1 MTVSLYSDGPVNGS
15 DNNINITQF
24 GLYSE
29 ASPDFSASDINVTQ
43 YGWGVE
49 DVKGITLIQDYIDK
63 AQAIYQDV
71 LNAKSLL
78 QVLIQEASE
87 VESFYQEIKKV
98 QEDIHQKYPIIVDQY
113 NEIVSLAREVN
124 DSRDAASVS
133 AKAASDK
140 VVQAQGILI
149 QMQGLNSS
157 VQSALTNVNTRYNEI
172 VALRDE
178 VKAMNTESKQLVEDL
193 RKGQVYR
200 GTWNPHSGAW
210 PDPKGTYSA
219 WDVVLNPKEE
229 SFDWNGIKWLPGDR
243 LLYILSEA
251 RYEQVESGVGV
262 LSVNSKSG
270 YVTLVPNDLGAYTKA
285 EVDAKITPK
294 FNTAGGTLTGAVTG
308 PSFVQSGAQGTTATS
323 LTRKDYVD
331 GLLATKVDKTIT
343 VNGKPLSGSIS
354 LTSDDVGARSI
365 TWVPGWTDITGVPTI
380 FPPSAHQHSWGD
392 LTGVPVQATRWPTF
406 DEIAGKPA
414 GYPVAGHTHP
424 WGEIT
429 GKPDFATRWPTASE
443 VKARPDTWN
452 PSSLVLVNK
461 TNANVM
467 TGVGYN
473 AFSNTADAINFPSG
487 VIGSGYEIV
496 NGQADGK
503 TLDSSVFQLWSPND
517 SPDIFTRTGDGSA
530 TGWVF
535 HSWNKMY
542 TSADKPTPADL
553 GALSTSG
560 GTATGNIT
568 APDFLQSTA
577 QTNNAAASTR
587 KDYVDTQDNLR
598 VLKTTTVNGKPLSG
612 NITLTPADIGAQPEG
627 GVSNSA
633 KFLTRIDT
641 RADNKNPSSIN
652 PGFTQEFKLNTT
664 DGFTQGDGTYH
675 TTLSMQQWGE
685 SSGGFAKQLAIGD
698 NGKIG
703 LRVGSA
709 DYNSWGPWSM
719 LYSEAHKP
727 TSTDV
732 GAIPV
737 NRANGTPVAAYF
749 TDAAISSV
757 GTKITLPYAANAG
770 KMLSFTVRVYQGYHT
785 ADIQVSGYL
794 YSAIDNWYAPKAIM
808 IAGSTPIRVKMG
820 KDANGKAYV
829 HIAGSDY
836 RGIGIFNVV
845 SGYSEADWNSGWV
858 ITKSDDAP
866 NAVFDTTIYPPYSP
880 NNKPTSEE
888 LNVIGINKKN
898 ILNNVDQYGV
908 GFVSARESGMGWI
921 ATYHGTDASDKVV
934 LGTLNG
940 GATVGAHN
948 STLTA
953 WSNLFVGCDPN
964 STPPTPT
971 IIGNPYARKTGSAE
985 NFPIYHTGNKPTSSD
1000 IGAIPK
1006 VGSTTWV
1013 GSGVQ
1018 EAVVGQLS
1026 WKNYGNGHV
1035 IFDAS
1040 QGTSPNGTAIN
1051 NTNPTFSWNPTYPTL
1066 MGWNGAGTY
1075 GVRVDSARVADTAT
1089 DSVKRSGD
1097 TMTGPLKNNV
1107 ELGTIISGRS
1117 GFEELLGVNDG
1128 PGAGGAYLGKTNY
1141 WIRTGNATEQPKV
1154 IRGGTS
1160 YEIYHKGNK
1169 PTPAEIS
1176 AMGVTPPAISI
1187 ASATP
1192 SMELHKPGVIAA
1204 MYSIDA
1210 NNRWALSQTD
1220 GNAFPNYTH
1229 SLVDINTGQ
1238 NYFNAQRWTNSMDHS
1253 YAGQW
1258 SQWSPLTVDFGTG
1271 AGTNDYYPVI
1281 KGRHV
1286 IGGQGYTTDVEFG
1299 MLRAGN
1305 YWGQAIIRVGS
1316 AEQGS
1321 ASTQADYYFD
1331 IGGNF
1336 TASGAV
1342 YGGTLKSGGGGVYT
1356 TGQLAI
1362 NNSNPTIWLQD
1373 TDNRSAA
1380 IHNNGN
1386 LLYILRGQGNN
1397 AIAWDGGP
1405 NGRHPMTLN
1414 LETGDVVFSGNV
1426 VTYSDRR
1433 LKKDVKP
1440 LENALEKVMKLD
1452 GVNYK
1457 RIGNDTDRV
1466 ECGFIAQDLQEV
1478 IPEVV
1483 IEQTDEDKTLAVDY
1497 AKLNAYLVEAIK
1509 EQQKMIEELKY
1520 QIDEIKGG
1528 TK

>member
-1 MTVSLYSDGPVNGS
+1 MTVSLHSDGPVNGPN
-15 DNNINITQF
+15 NNINITQF

-113 NEIVSLAREVN
+113 NQIVSLARDVN

-140 VVQAQGILI
+140 VVQAQGILT
-149 QMQGLNSS
+149 QMQGLNNS
-157 VQSALTNVNTRYNEI
+157 VQSALTNVNTHYNEI
-172 VALRDE
+172 VVLRDE
-178 VKAMNTESKQLVEDL
+178 VKAINTESKQLVEDL

-219 WDVVLNPKEE
+219 WDVVLNPKEA
-229 SFDWNGIKWLPGDR
+229 SFDWNGVKWLPGDR

-343 VNGKPLSGSIS
+343 VNRKPLSGSVS

-406 DEIAGKPA
+406 DEITGKPA

-461 TNANVM
+461 DNANVM

-503 TLDSSVFQLWSPND
+503 TLDSSVFQLWIPND

-535 HSWNKMY
+535 RSWDKMY
-542 TSADKPTPADL
+542 TSNNKP
-553 GALSTSG
+553 S
-560 GTATGNIT
+560 
-568 APDFLQSTA
+568 
-577 QTNNAAASTR
+577 
-587 KDYVDTQDNLR
+587 
-598 VLKTTTVNGKPLSG
+598 
-612 NITLTPADIGAQPEG
+612 
-627 GVSNSA
+627 
-633 KFLTRIDT
+633 
-641 RADNKNPSSIN
+641 
-652 PGFTQEFKLNTT
+652 
-664 DGFTQGDGTYH
+664 
-675 TTLSMQQWGE
+675 
-685 SSGGFAKQLAIGD
+685 
-698 NGKIG
+698 
-703 LRVGSA
+703 
-709 DYNSWGPWSM
+709 
-719 LYSEAHKP
+719 
-727 TSTDV
+727 STDV
-732 GAIPV
+732 
-737 NRANGTPVAAYF
+737 VAVA
-749 TDAAISSV
+749 
-757 GTKITLPYAANAG
+757 
-770 KMLSFTVRVYQGYHT
+770 
-785 ADIQVSGYL
+785 
-794 YSAIDNWYAPKAIM
+794 KA
-808 IAGSTPIRVKMG
+808 
-820 KDANGKAYV
+820 
-829 HIAGSDY
+829 
-836 RGIGIFNVV
+836 
-845 SGYSEADWNSGWV
+845 
-858 ITKSDDAP
+858 
-866 NAVFDTTIYPPYSP
+866 
-880 NNKPTSEE
+880 
-888 LNVIGINKKN
+888 
-898 ILNNVDQYGV
+898 
-908 GFVSARESGMGWI
+908 
-921 ATYHGTDASDKVV
+921 
-934 LGTLNG
+934 
-940 GATVGAHN
+940 
-948 STLTA
+948 
-953 WSNLFVGCDPN
+953 
-964 STPPTPT
+964 
-971 IIGNPYARKTGSAE
+971 
-985 NFPIYHTGNKPTSSD
+985 
-1000 IGAIPK
+1000 
-1006 VGSTTWV
+1006 
-1013 GSGVQ
+1013 
-1018 EAVVGQLS
+1018 
-1026 WKNYGNGHV
+1026 
-1035 IFDAS
+1035 
-1040 QGTSPNGTAIN
+1040 
-1051 NTNPTFSWNPTYPTL
+1051 
-1066 MGWNGAGTY
+1066 
-1075 GVRVDSARVADTAT
+1075 
-1089 DSVKRSGD
+1089 GD
-1097 TMTGPLKNNV
+1097 TMTGKLIVPSFTDRLTGIGEAALPYKTLALADWGGVVGQTTFAKPESIGAPSGTSGGYWNV
-1107 ELGTIISGRS
+1107 LGKR
-1117 GFEELLGVNDG
+1117 D
-1128 PGAGGAYLGKTNY
+1128 GAGGYAGLYIPYAHSDNRIFIGRNESGNNAPT
-1141 WIRTGNATEQPKV
+1141 WIKV
-1154 IRGGTS
+1154 YTDI
-1160 YEIYHKGNK
+1160 NK
-1169 PTPAEIS
+1169 PTPAEIG
-1176 AMGVTPPAISI
+1176 AMAASPAFVSTVG
-1187 ASATP
+1187 AKP
-1192 SMELHKPGVIAA
+1192 FVELHKPGVIAG
-1204 MYSIDA
+1204 MYSFDSA
-1210 NNRWALSQTD
+1210 NFWTLSQTN
-1220 GNAFPNYTH
+1220 GNGISGYDYSKVN
-1229 SLVDINTGQ
+1229 LNT
-1238 NYFNAQRWTNSMDHS
+1238 AQQYIDASRWTTSQSHW
-1253 YAGQW
+1253 YADQWGQW
-1258 SQWSPLTVDFGTG
+1258 SPITVDFGES
-1271 AGTNDYYPVI
+1271 AGTDDYYPVI

-1299 MLRAGN
+1299 VLRAGN
-1305 YWGQAIIRVGS
+1305 NWGQAIIRVGS
-1316 AEQGS
+1316 AEGGT
-1321 ASTQADYYFD
+1321 AGTMATYNFD

-1342 YGGTLKSGGGGVYT
+1342 SGGTLKSGGGGVYT

-1362 NNSNPTIWLQD
+1362 NNSNPTLWLQD

-1380 IHNNGN
+1380 IHNNSN
-1386 LLYILRGQGNN
+1386 LLSILRGQGDN

-1414 LETGDVVFSGNV
+1414 LESGDVVFSGNV
-1426 VTYSDRR
+1426 VAYSDRR

-1497 AKLNAYLVEAIK
+1497 AKMNAYLVEAIK

>member
-1 MTVSLYSDGPVNGS
+1 MTVSLYSDGPVNGP
-15 DNNINITQF
+15 DNNTNITQF

-113 NEIVSLAREVN
+113 NQIVSLAREVN

-140 VVQAQGILI
+140 VVQAQGILT

-172 VALRDE
+172 VVLRDE

-219 WDVVLNPKEE
+219 WDVVLNPKEA

-308 PSFVQSGAQGTTATS
+308 PSFVQSGAQGTAATS

-331 GLLATKVDKTIT
+331 GLLATKVDKTVT
-343 VNGKPLSGSIS
+343 VNGKPLSGSVS
-354 LTSDDVGARSI
+354 LTSDDVGARSV
-365 TWVPGWTDITGVPTI
+365 TWVPGWMDITGVPTT
-380 FPPSAHQHSWGD
+380 FPPSTHQHSWGD

-406 DEIAGKPA
+406 DEITGKPA

-461 TNANVM
+461 ANANVM

-473 AFSNTADAINFPSG
+473 AFSNTAAAINFPSG

-535 HSWNKMY
+535 RSWDKMYTSNNKPSSTDVGAVAKAGDTMTGKLIVPSFTDKLTGIGEVALPYKTLALADWGGVVGQTTFAKPDSIGAPSGTSGGYWNVLGKRDGAGGYAGLYIPHTHADNQIFIGRNESGNNAPTWIKVYTDINKPTPAEIGAMDSTVDLNALGGLPKEGGALSTTTDINTLVAPARHNIQGSNPNWAFPGNGGILDVYVHGGTHVRQVAFNSGNSQIKTRSLSGASWSTWATVY

-560 GTATGNIT
+560 GIATGNIT
-568 APDFLQSTA
+568 ATDFLQSTA

-627 GVSNSA
+627 GESNSA

-641 RADNKNPSSIN
+641 RADNKIPSSIN

-664 DGFTQGDGTYH
+664 DGFTQGGGTYH
-675 TTLSMQQWGE
+675 TILSMQQWGE

-737 NRANGTPVAAYF
+737 NRANGTPVATYF

-770 KMLSFTVRVYQGYHT
+770 KMLSFTVRVYQGYT
-785 ADIQVSGYL
+785 AADIQVSGYL
-794 YSAIDNWYAPKAIM
+794 YSAIDNWHAPKAIM

-866 NAVFDTTIYPPYSP
+866 NAVLDTTIYPPYSP
-880 NNKPTSEE
+880 N
-888 LNVIGINKKN
+888 
-898 ILNNVDQYGV
+898 
-908 GFVSARESGMGWI
+908 
-921 ATYHGTDASDKVV
+921 
-934 LGTLNG
+934 
-940 GATVGAHN
+940 
-948 STLTA
+948 
-953 WSNLFVGCDPN
+953 
-964 STPPTPT
+964 
-971 IIGNPYARKTGSAE
+971 
-985 NFPIYHTGNKPTSSD
+985 
-1000 IGAIPK
+1000 
-1006 VGSTTWV
+1006 
-1013 GSGVQ
+1013 
-1018 EAVVGQLS
+1018 
-1026 WKNYGNGHV
+1026 
-1035 IFDAS
+1035 
-1040 QGTSPNGTAIN
+1040 
-1051 NTNPTFSWNPTYPTL
+1051 
-1066 MGWNGAGTY
+1066 
-1075 GVRVDSARVADTAT
+1075 
-1089 DSVKRSGD
+1089 
-1097 TMTGPLKNNV
+1097 
-1107 ELGTIISGRS
+1107 
-1117 GFEELLGVNDG
+1117 
-1128 PGAGGAYLGKTNY
+1128 
-1141 WIRTGNATEQPKV
+1141 
-1154 IRGGTS
+1154 
-1160 YEIYHKGNK
+1160 NK

-1210 NNRWALSQTD
+1210 NNRWALSQTG

-1229 SLVDINTGQ
+1229 SLVDITTGQ
-1238 NYFNAQRWTNSMDHS
+1238 NYFNAQRWTASQAHG
-1253 YAGQW
+1253 YANQWGQW
-1258 SQWSPLTVDFGTG
+1258 SPITVDFGAG
-1271 AGTNDYYPVI
+1271 AGSSDYYPVI

-1299 MLRAGN
+1299 MIRSGN
-1305 YWGQAIIRVGS
+1305 TWGGAVIRVGS
-1316 AEQGS
+1316 AESGT
-1321 ASTQADYYFD
+1321 AGTMATYNFD

-1342 YGGTLKSGGGGVYT
+1342 SGGTLKSGGGGVYT

-1362 NNSNPTIWLQD
+1362 NNNNPTLWLQD

-1380 IHNNGN
+1380 IHNNSN
-1386 LLYILRGQGNN
+1386 ILYILRGQGNN

-1405 NGRHPMTLN
+1405 NGRHPMNLN

-1426 VTYSDRR
+1426 VAYSDRR
-1433 LKKDVKP
+1433 LKKDIKP
-1440 LENALEKVMKLD
+1440 LENALEKVMKLE
-1452 GVNYK
+1452 GVSYK
-1457 RIGNDTDRV
+1457 RIGEDTNRL
-1466 ECGFIAQDLQEV
+1466 ECGFVAQDLQEV

-1483 IEQTDEDKTLAVDY
+1483 IEQQDEDKTLTVDY
-1497 AKLNAYLVEAIK
+1497 AKMNAYLVEAIK
-1509 EQQKMIEELKY
+1509 EQQRLIEDLQIQVKELR
-1520 QIDEIKGG
+1520 GG
-1528 TK
+1528 E